1 MSALDEKRSVQEE
14 GVRPAGEA
22 PPRARNDNDAVISNI
37 AGAAA
42 FRPSRN
48 RRNHPATTAD
58 HLSHQLGG

>member
-14 GVRPAGEA
+14 GVRSEGEA
-22 PPRARNDNDAVISNI
+22 PPRARSNKDTVMSNI